1 MCLRVHVRRL
11 RDTALSALELLK
23 KVVAS
28 VNFQL
33 EISSEDIQA
42 NLIIVYQIVVQAIV
56 GCIDKK
62 R

>member
-1 MCLRVHVRRL
+1 MRLRVPAREL

-33 EISSEDIQA
+33 KISSEDI
-42 NLIIVYQIVVQAIV
+42 
-56 GCIDKK
+56 
-62 R
+62 

>member
-1 MCLRVHVRRL
+1 MRLRVPAREL

-42 NLIIVYQIVVQAIV
+42 NLIIVYQIVAQAIV